1 MSKKKKVIPTIIKE
15 IKQRTFL
22 PIEYAYQKSIS
33 FSQLSMFRSCPRKWS
48 LQYKDGHYTSEQSI
62 HMTFGTAL
70 HETLQHYI
78 TTLYEVS
85 GAEADRIDIETYF
98 EDKMGEI
105 YRKNYEDNKK
115 VHFSNP
121 SELRE
126 FYNDGV
132 EILNFIKKKKN
143 NYFSKKGWHLVGC
156 EIPIQ
161 LTPNPT
167 YKNII
172 YKGYLDLVL
181 YHEPTNTFE
190 IIDIKTSKNSWS
202 DKQKKDKIKQS
213 QLILYKIFFAQQFN
227 IPIDSISVKFFI
239 VKRKLYQNIDF
250 PQSRIQIFTPPSGR
264 NSIKSCSD
272 NINDFIKNTFD
283 PTGKYLDIE
292 HQPTPSEHC
301 NWCIFNKTYLC
312 SATFGEAPKS

>member
-1 MSKKKKVIPTIIKE
+1 MSKKKKVIPAIIKE
-15 IKQRTFL
+15 IRQRTFL
-22 PIEYAYQKSIS
+22 PLEYTYQKSIS
-33 FSQLSMFRSCPRKWS
+33 FSQLSVFRSCPRKWS

-132 EILNFIKKKKN
+132 EIIKFIKKKKN
-143 NYFSKKGWHLVGC
+143 NYFSKTGWHLVGC

-167 YKNII
+167 YKNTI

-181 YHEPTNTFE
+181 YHEPTNK
-190 IIDIKTSKNSWS
+190 IKIVDIKTSTRGWS
-202 DKQKKDKIKQS
+202 DLNKKDEDKQF
-213 QLILYKIFFAQQFN
+213 QLILYKQYFSQLYNLPVDN
-227 IPIDSISVKFFI
+227 IEVEFFI
-239 VKRKLYQNIDF
+239 VKRKVPETSDF
-250 PQSRIQIFTPPSGR
+250 PIKRVQIFSPASGKVKLNKATSAVKEFVEEVFNVDGTHKDKSYAPQPSKH
-264 NSIKSCSD
+264 NCSFCPFKD
-272 NINDFIKNTFD
+272 K
-283 PTGKYLDIE
+283 KE
-292 HQPTPSEHC
+292 
-301 NWCIFNKTYLC
+301 LC
-312 SATFGEAPKS
+312 DKGLTL

>member
-1 MSKKKKVIPTIIKE
+1 MSKKKKVIPAIIKE
-15 IKQRTFL
+15 IRQRTFL
-22 PIEYAYQKSIS
+22 PLEYAYQKSIS
-33 FSQLSMFRSCPRKWS
+33 FSQLSVFRSCPRKWS

-132 EILNFIKKKKN
+132 EIIKFIKKKKN
-143 NYFSKKGWHLVGC
+143 NYFSKTGWHLVGC

-167 YKNII
+167 YKNTI

-181 YHEPTNTFE
+181 YHEPTNK
-190 IIDIKTSKNSWS
+190 IKIVDIKTSTRGWS
-202 DKQKKDKIKQS
+202 DLNKKDEDKQF
-213 QLILYKIFFAQQFN
+213 QLILYKQYFSQLYNLPVDN
-227 IPIDSISVKFFI
+227 IEVEFFI
-239 VKRKLYQNIDF
+239 VKRKVPETSDF
-250 PQSRIQIFTPPSGR
+250 PIKRVQIFSPASGKVKLNKATSAVKEFVEEVFNVDGTHKDKSYAPQPSKH
-264 NSIKSCSD
+264 NCSFCPFKD
-272 NINDFIKNTFD
+272 K
-283 PTGKYLDIE
+283 KE
-292 HQPTPSEHC
+292 
-301 NWCIFNKTYLC
+301 LC
-312 SATFGEAPKS
+312 DKGLTL

>member
-1 MSKKKKVIPTIIKE
+1 LSKKKKVIPAIIKE
-15 IKQRTFL
+15 IRQRTFL
-22 PIEYAYQKSIS
+22 PLEYAYQKSIS
-33 FSQLSMFRSCPRKWS
+33 FSQLSVFRSCPRKWS

-126 FYNDGV
+126 FYNDGI
-132 EILNFIKKKKN
+132 EIIKFIKKKKN
-143 NYFSKKGWHLVGC
+143 NYFSKTGWHLVGC

-167 YKNII
+167 YKNTI

-181 YHEPTNTFE
+181 YHEPTNK
-190 IIDIKTSKNSWS
+190 IKIVDIKTSTRGWS
-202 DKQKKDKIKQS
+202 DLNKKDEDKQF
-213 QLILYKIFFAQQFN
+213 QLILYKQYFSQLYNLPVDN
-227 IPIDSISVKFFI
+227 IEVEFFI
-239 VKRKLYQNIDF
+239 VKRKVPETSDF
-250 PQSRIQIFTPPSGR
+250 PIKRVQIFSPASGKVKLNKATSAVKEFVEEVFNVDGTHKDKSYAPQPSKH
-264 NSIKSCSD
+264 NCSFCPFKD
-272 NINDFIKNTFD
+272 K
-283 PTGKYLDIE
+283 KE
-292 HQPTPSEHC
+292 
-301 NWCIFNKTYLC
+301 LC
-312 SATFGEAPKS
+312 DKGLTL

>member
-1 MSKKKKVIPTIIKE
+1 LSKKKKVIPAIIKE
-15 IKQRTFL
+15 IRQRTFL
-22 PIEYAYQKSIS
+22 PLEYTYQKSIS
-33 FSQLSMFRSCPRKWS
+33 FSQLSVFRSCPRKWS

-132 EILNFIKKKKN
+132 EIIKFIKKKKN
-143 NYFSKKGWHLVGC
+143 NYFSKTGWHLVGC

-167 YKNII
+167 YKNTI

-181 YHEPTNTFE
+181 YHEPTNK
-190 IIDIKTSKNSWS
+190 IKIVDIKTSTRGWS
-202 DKQKKDKIKQS
+202 DLNKKDEDKQF
-213 QLILYKIFFAQQFN
+213 QLILYKQYFSQLYNLPVDN
-227 IPIDSISVKFFI
+227 IEVEFFI
-239 VKRKLYQNIDF
+239 VKRKVPETSDF
-250 PQSRIQIFTPPSGR
+250 PIKRVQIFSPASGKVKLNKATSAVKEFVEEVFNVDGTHKDKSYAPQPSKH
-264 NSIKSCSD
+264 NCSFCPFKD
-272 NINDFIKNTFD
+272 K
-283 PTGKYLDIE
+283 KE
-292 HQPTPSEHC
+292 
-301 NWCIFNKTYLC
+301 LC
-312 SATFGEAPKS
+312 DKGLTL